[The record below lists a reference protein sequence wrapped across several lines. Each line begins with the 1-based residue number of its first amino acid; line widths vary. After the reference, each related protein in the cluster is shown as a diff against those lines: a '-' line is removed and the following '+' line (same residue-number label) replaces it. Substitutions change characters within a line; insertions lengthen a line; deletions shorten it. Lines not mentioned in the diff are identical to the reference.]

1 MTNSSVSTITICY
14 SARSESCASSSSKA
28 CREKQRRDRLNDKC
42 VLFSD
47 NLLIHLSFFL
57 FSHSYSSFAVTHN
70 SRFLELGALMDP
82 GRPPKTDKAAILVDA
97 VRMVT
102 QLRTETQ
109 KLKDS
114 NLSLQEK
121 IKELKVILF
130 FFFYIFCLFF
140 SSSSYLFLQSFF
152 LLQLGEGDVLGYWP
166 DPSAFCNLQW
176 SCVLYI

>member
-1 MTNSSVSTITICY
+1 
-14 SARSESCASSSSKA
+14 
-28 CREKQRRDRLNDKC
+28 
-42 VLFSD
+42 
-47 NLLIHLSFFL
+47 
-57 FSHSYSSFAVTHN
+57 
-70 SRFLELGALMDP
+70 MDP

-152 LLQLGEGDVLGYWP
+152 LLQLGEGMFWATDLILVLF
-166 DPSAFCNLQW
+166 AICNEVFVCSIYSLQPTFLI
-176 SCVLYI
+176 SMVML